1 MKSIEAVYVKAEN
14 ALVESGMSREKVSA
28 ITEGIPTLEQRVLKL
43 KAFIDAK
50 LNPIRRKNGLGAC
63 KESFEPST
71 QRLLEVLK
79 RNGYSDQESWVM
91 AGLKG
96 NPITEAD
103 IKEIPTGQET
113 LYETLRQS
121 YGHKEALLMM
131 VD

>member
-1 MKSIEAVYVKAEN
+1 MKSIAQQVSEAQSVLLERGVTPEQ
-14 ALVESGMSREKVSA
+14 LSA
-28 ITEGIPTLEQRVLKL
+28 ITNGGSLEQSLSKL
-43 KAFIDAK
+43 QEHIAQKPGRI
-50 LNPIRRKNGLGAC
+50 IIRKNGIGAC

-71 QRLLEVLK
+71 VRLLEVLK

-96 NPITEAD
+96 GPITEAD